1 VLHGE
6 AETAHRMPPGHV
18 RHAMRLLIVEDDPQ
32 LRIALAALLRQS
44 GYETDAH
51 ADGESAFAAVLAN
64 EYDLAIVDLMLP
76 GMSGL
81 MLLRNLRQRR
91 YRLPILIVTGRGALD
106 DRITGLDAGAD
117 DYLSKPFE
125 MAELEARV
133 RALLRRQNAR
143 LGRQIRVGPL
153 TIIPGQPQVMLG
165 GIAVTLPAGESVVL
179 EALVARVGR
188 VVSKASLADQSRHHG
203 EAPSAS
209 AIEIRVHR
217 LRRRLEPFGIRVRTL
232 RGFGYLL
239 EADAD
244 G

>member
-1 VLHGE
+1 
-6 AETAHRMPPGHV
+6 MPPGHV
-18 RHAMRLLIVEDDPQ
+18 RHAMRLLIVEDDPE
-32 LRIALAALLRQS
+32 LRMALAALLRQS
-44 GYETDAH
+44 GYVTDAY
-51 ADGESAFAAVLAN
+51 ADGEMAFAAVLAK
-64 EYDLAIVDLMLP
+64 EYDLAIIDLMLP
-76 GMSGL
+76 GMGGL
-81 MLLRNLRQRR
+81 MLVRSLRRRR
-91 YRLPILIVTGRGALD
+91 YRWPILIVTGRGALD
-106 DRITGLDAGAD
+106 DRIAGLDAGAD

-143 LGRQIRVGPL
+143 LNTRLRVGPL
-153 TIIPGQPQVMLG
+153 IVIPGQPQVMLG

-188 VVSKASLADQSRHHG
+188 VVSKASIADQSRQRG

-217 LRRRLEPFGIRVRTL
+217 LRRRLGPFGIRVRTL

-239 EADAD
+239 EADAE